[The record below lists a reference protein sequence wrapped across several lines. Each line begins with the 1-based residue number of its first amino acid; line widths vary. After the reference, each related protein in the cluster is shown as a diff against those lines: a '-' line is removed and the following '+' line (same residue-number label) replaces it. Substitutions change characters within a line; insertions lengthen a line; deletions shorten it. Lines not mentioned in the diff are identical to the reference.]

1 MKNKLYDLYLKS
13 PEWKAI
19 SDECKRL
26 ANFKCNRCD
35 NTTNLHAHHLTY
47 DNIGEEKQ
55 EDLECLCLSC
65 HEIEH
70 GKSFSTVVKKPPF
83 ILIGNG
89 RYKTNEGYKSMDAID
104 VISKLTKVE
113 VAIVQYMKNILIDQ
127 HQWNINNPTS
137 QDKYRASVVQVPTIE
152 ALAMNSY
159 LKKGMAKSYKNL
171 VDMNI
176 LIRIRRNVYMI
187 NPNFIIPPENYKEA
201 NDEWEKIMNIKKPK
215 PGAGQ

>member
-1 MKNKLYDLYLKS
+1 MKQDNREASIALPGLK
-13 PEWKAI
+13 K
-19 SDECKRL
+19 
-26 ANFKCNRCD
+26 
-35 NTTNLHAHHLTY
+35 
-47 DNIGEEKQ
+47 GEEYAIRKIKT
-55 EDLECLCLSC
+55 DSY
-65 HEIEH
+65 
-70 GKSFSTVVKKPPF
+70 KPPF

-137 QDKYRASVVQVPTIE
+137 QDKYRASVVQVPIIE

-201 NDEWEKIMNIKKPK
+201 NDEWEKIKQIKKDK
-215 PGAGQ
+215 E

>member
-1 MKNKLYDLYLKS
+1 
-13 PEWKAI
+13 
-19 SDECKRL
+19 
-26 ANFKCNRCD
+26 
-35 NTTNLHAHHLTY
+35 
-47 DNIGEEKQ
+47 
-55 EDLECLCLSC
+55 
-65 HEIEH
+65 
-70 GKSFSTVVKKPPF
+70 
-83 ILIGNG
+83 
-89 RYKTNEGYKSMDAID
+89 MDAID

-176 LIRIRRNVYMI
+176 LIRIKRNVYMI

-215 PGAGQ
+215 QGVGQ